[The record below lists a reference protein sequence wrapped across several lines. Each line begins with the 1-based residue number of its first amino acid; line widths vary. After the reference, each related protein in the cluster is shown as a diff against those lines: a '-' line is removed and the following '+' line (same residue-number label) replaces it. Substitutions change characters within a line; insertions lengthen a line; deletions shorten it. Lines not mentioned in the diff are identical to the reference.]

1 MSQSLRTRV
10 AELVANSPL
19 TSEVLIKDVQHLL
32 SQGEEVLALDTM
44 CSWIYECAL
53 PITREYYIRL
63 ETLASELGAPKS
75 ALLLSDL
82 VVDQCCAG

>member
-1 MSQSLRTRV
+1 MSQSPRTRV
-10 AELVANSPL
+10 AQLVANSPL
-19 TSEVLIKDVQHLL
+19 TSETLIKDVQHLL
-32 SQGEEVLALDTM
+32 SQGEEALALDTM

-53 PITREYYIRL
+53 PITREYYTQL

-82 VVDQCCAG
+82 VIDSCCAG